1 MIKFSNVRK
10 TYKNSGNNAKEA
22 LKGVSFLID
31 DGEFVFIIGKSG
43 SGKSTI
49 LKCMNCEERPT
60 EGTITIDGFPISDM
74 SRALVPVLRRQ
85 IGMIFQDFRLIETK
99 TVAENIS
106 FAGEMMGLSRKSL
119 HQKVQLVLNIVGLK
133 DKADAYPQQLSG
145 GEQQRIAIARA
156 MLNNP
161 KIIIADEPTGN
172 LDPEMSENIMALLL
186 DINRSGTTVI
196 VCTHDANM
204 VDRMKKRVIEI
215 EDGIV
220 VRDREDSAYAEEEE
234 KPVPEMAL
242 NVDFGEDAD
251 YHAGYDEETYNVEKP
266 PVGDFYFGDTP
277 SVPAAPAVTPLPVQI
292 PVAPVPVSETS
303 VAGESEEEI
312 EEIAFGDMTD
322 ISDLPVENEPEE
334 EVPVEVPV
342 KEESVEEPAG
352 EPAEEPVALPEVP
365 VQPALPE
372 VKEEI
377 PEPAEE
383 NKEEVSEEPAVEQ
396 QAVDESAEEFVKQLF
411 GGAEAVNE
419 ASVAEEEEEII
430 EEVPVSEFYFG
441 EGPAEISFEQ
451 GAVTVEP
458 AKEEKAEQAPVEP
471 AKEEKAEQ
479 APVED
484 DSWLKEVRMDDIDLD
499 IQEDD
504 DE

>member
-1 MIKFSNVRK
+1 MIKFNNVRK
-10 TYKNSGNNAKEA
+10 TYKNSGANAKEA
-22 LKGVSFLID
+22 LRGVSFLID

-43 SGKSTI
+43 SGKSTL
-49 LKCMNCEERPT
+49 LKCMNCEERPNS
-60 EGTITIDGFPISDM
+60 GTITIDGFPISDM
-74 SRALVPVLRRQ
+74 SRSLVPVLRRQ

-133 DKADAYPQQLSG
+133 DKSDAYPQQLSG

-172 LDPEMSENIMALLL
+172 LDPETSENIMGLLL

-196 VCTHDANM
+196 VCTHDANL

-220 VRDREDSAYAEEEE
+220 VRDREDSAYADEEEQ
-234 KPVPEMAL
+234 KVPEMSL

-251 YHAGYDEETYNVEKP
+251 YHAGYDEDTYNVEKP

-277 SVPAAPAVTPLPVQI
+277 ASAMRPAAPAPMPVPVPPAPAAVVPLPVPEASI
-292 PVAPVPVSETS
+292 TDTEEDVP
-303 VAGESEEEI
+303 EEI
-312 EEIAFGDMTD
+312 SYGEMTD
-322 ISDLPVENEPEE
+322 ISELKVENEIEEQIFMPEAKNSSE
-334 EVPVEVPV
+334 APAAPAQ
-342 KEESVEEPAG
+342 EPAAVI
-352 EPAEEPVALPEVP
+352 PAVP
-365 VQPALPE
+365 VQPVPEQPVLPE
-372 VKEEI
+372 IKEEI
-377 PEPAEE
+377 
-383 NKEEVSEEPAVEQ
+383 
-396 QAVDESAEEFVKQLF
+396 
-411 GGAEAVNE
+411 NE
-419 ASVAEEEEEII
+419 ASVNEEEEII

-441 EGPAEISFEQ
+441 EAPAESEFLPEE
-451 GAVTVEP
+451 AVEEP
-458 AKEEKAEQAPVEP
+458 AP
-471 AKEEKAEQ
+471 AQEIPEVPE
-479 APVED
+479 ED

>member
-31 DGEFVFIIGKSG
+31 DGEFVFVIGKSG

-220 VRDREDSAYAEEEE
+220 VRDQEDSAYAEEEE
-234 KPVPEMAL
+234 EKPIPEMAL
-242 NVDFGEDAD
+242 NVEFGEDAD
-251 YHAGYDEETYNVEKP
+251 YHGGYDEDTYNVEKP

-277 SVPAAPAVTPLPVQI
+277 SAPAAQAVTSLPVSIPPVPVTPAPVPA
-292 PVAPVPVSETS
+292 PVAPIPVSETS
-303 VAGESEEEI
+303 IVDDGEEEI

-322 ISDLPVENEPEE
+322 ISDLPVENEIEE
-334 EVPVEVPV
+334 APVEFPENPV
-342 KEESVEEPAG
+342 REPA
-352 EPAEEPVALPEVP
+352 VLPEVP
-365 VQPALPE
+365 VQPVLPE
-372 VKEEI
+372 LKEEI
-377 PEPAEE
+377 PVPVEAPVAQQKEEVAETPAEE
-383 NKEEVSEEPAVEQ
+383 I
-396 QAVDESAEEFVKQLF
+396 VDESADAFVEQLF
-411 GGAEAVNE
+411 GKTEAVNE
-419 ASVAEEEEEII
+419 ATVAEEEEEII

-441 EGPAEISFEQ
+441 EVPAEVTFEE
-451 GAVTVEP
+451 GAPEEEP
-458 AKEEKAEQAPVEP
+458 VKEEPV
-471 AKEEKAEQ
+471 KEEPVAE